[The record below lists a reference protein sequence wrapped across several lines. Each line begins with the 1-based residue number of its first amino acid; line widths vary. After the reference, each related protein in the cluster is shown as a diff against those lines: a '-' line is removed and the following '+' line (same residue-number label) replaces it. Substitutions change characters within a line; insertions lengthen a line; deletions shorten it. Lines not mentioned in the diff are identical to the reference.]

1 MLFLIGYYN
10 TKVGRNGPVD
20 NFVNYAKWALSK
32 IGVDNKQVC
41 VIQKSFYTIYSF
53 SDRNFTK
60 HLFLDTIYRCST
72 RNISKSCT
80 F

>member
-32 IGVDNKQVC
+32 IGVDNKQVR
-41 VIQKSFYTIYSF
+41 YTEIILY
-53 SDRNFTK
+53 
-60 HLFLDTIYRCST
+60 HLFI
-72 RNISKSCT
+72 
-80 F
+80 